1 MSALTASRRRAVHFL
16 VGALLFAFVVRLCIG
31 MLYTNYFDIRWY
43 LTWARSLPDG
53 FFNCYV
59 RLTDGQYALD
69 YPPVYL
75 VVLYLVGWLYRFIPL
90 ERYEMFEMLVMKFF
104 PILFDILA
112 AMMLYLCCRRRGETF
127 ALLAACFWA
136 LNPSAV
142 FNAACWGQTD
152 GMMLFFLLL
161 SFHTV
166 ESGRPIL
173 GSVLF
178 AVAAWPKCRRCTSRR
193 CCFCICCG
201 GTNGRKPS
209 SGWVLRWRPA
219 TARFCRSFSAAGPS
233 AAR

>member
-1 MSALTASRRRAVHFL
+1 MLIGKFPAAASFAFLFPHILLYWDKIEANAYAAKEGPMSALTASRRRAVHFL

-112 AMMLYLCCRRRGETF
+112 AMCCIC
-127 ALLAACFWA
+127 AAADAEKPLRCSPPA
-136 LNPSAV
+136 
-142 FNAACWGQTD
+142 
-152 GMMLFFLLL
+152 
-161 SFHTV
+161 
-166 ESGRPIL
+166 SGRSTL
-173 GSVLF
+173 Q
-178 AVAAWPKCRRCTSRR
+178 R
-193 CCFCICCG
+193 
-201 GTNGRKPS
+201 S
-209 SGWVLRWRPA
+209 SMPPAGDRPMA
-219 TARFCRSFSAAGPS
+219 
-233 AAR
+233 